1 MHTDYIKTI
10 MTENYEESKS
20 KLSLFEYIKLEI
32 DNDIASF
39 DCFFEL
45 AADEILP
52 DELDDRKDF
61 IISIFN

>member
-1 MHTDYIKTI
+1 MNTEYMKTI
-10 MTENYEESKS
+10 MIENYEESNRE
-20 KLSLFEYIKLEI
+20 LSLSEYVEIEI

-52 DELDDRKDF
+52 DELDDRKNF